1 MEGWFVTVLRTDQI
15 WSGKVLDTRAEV
27 VGLSAEAVWQQRQ
40 VAEQHSSS
48 TQRGLPGADKS
59 TSAVDSTAK

>member
-15 WSGKVLDTRAEV
+15 LVLDTRAEV
-27 VGLSAEAVWQQRQ
+27 VGLSAGAVWQQQRQ
-40 VAEQHSSS
+40 VAEQRS
-48 TQRGLPGADKS
+48 TLRGLPGTDKS